1 MIQGEGL
8 VSWLLW
14 ARASGGAAGDTWAVG
29 KLGPVWPQPR
39 GRLEGKLR
47 LVQWP
52 KVGLGRKTSLAR
64 GHEPGSPWWACHDV
78 VVILAEG
85 LGTTQG
91 HLTWGLKTMLGH
103 LAWGLGPML
112 GHLAYRVTSH
122 RACGPFWVTSH
133 GAWGPCWVSFAQGLG
148 TTLGHSTWSRGTMLG
163 HLPRGLGTLLGQ
175 LGTGTW
181 GRCQV
186 TSAQGRVW
194 AHPKRPR
201 CCSSLSQAGE
211 GSHCPLS

>member
-39 GRLEGKLR
+39 RRLEGKLR

-64 GHEPGSPWWACHDV
+64 GHEPGSPWLACHDV
-78 VVILAEG
+78 VILAQG

-91 HLTWGLKTMLGH
+91 HLAWGLKTMLGQ
-103 LAWGLGPML
+103 LTTLGDFPGCLGITL
-112 GHLAYRVTSH
+112 GHLAK
-122 RACGPFWVTSH
+122 
-133 GAWGPCWVSFAQGLG
+133 GLG
-148 TTLGHSTWSRGTMLG
+148 TTLGQLCMGPGDHVGSPCTLGHLTWGLGTTLG
-163 HLPRGLGTLLGQ
+163 HLPRGLGTMLGQ

-194 AHPKRPR
+194 TDPKRPQY
-201 CCSSLSQAGE
+201 CSSLSQAGE